1 MSRHTGIID
10 NMVEITSGNLLTA
23 PVEALVNT
31 VNTEGVMGKGIAL
44 QFKQAYPAMF
54 KSYEAACK
62 AKEVRLGHVYIY
74 DLGGLV
80 GGPRWII
87 NFPTK
92 GHWKSKS
99 RLVDIE
105 TGLHD
110 LVMQVRQ
117 LGIRS
122 IAVPPLGC
130 GFGGLEWKDVEPLIV
145 NAFVSLPDVHV
156 KIFTPS
162 GAPLAATMPNRTE
175 RPEMTRGRAALIAV
189 MQRYQQ
195 GLFDPFISLLEIHKL
210 MYFLQEA
217 GQPLRLQY
225 EANQFGPYAKNL
237 RQVFIKLE
245 GHFLQGYGDGQDSP
259 SKPIELKEGAIEAA
273 QPVLQGDPELIQR
286 MDRVSTLIDGF
297 EDPYGLELLSSVHW
311 VMCKSA
317 EARESSAAA
326 IVKVHEWNNR
336 KKLVLKSDH
345 LERAWERLKAQ
356 HWDTESLSALH

>member
-1 MSRHTGIID
+1 MIELT
-10 NMVEITSGNLLTA
+10 NGNLLTA

-31 VNTEGVMGKGIAL
+31 VNIEGVMGKGIAL

-62 AKEVRLGHVYIY
+62 ANEVKLGHVHVY

-99 RLVDIE
+99 RLSDIK
-105 TGLHD
+105 TGLED
-110 LVMQVRQ
+110 LVEKVRE
-117 LGIRS
+117 LDIRS

-130 GFGGLEWKDVEPLIV
+130 GFGGLDWEDVEPLIV
-145 NAFVSLPDVHV
+145 NAFTRLPDVHV
-156 KIFTPS
+156 KLFTPS
-162 GAPLAATMPNRTE
+162 GAPSATSMPNRTE
-175 RPEMTRGRAALIAV
+175 RPKMTEGRAALIAI

-217 GQPLRLQY
+217 GQPLKLQY

-245 GHFLQGYGDGQDSP
+245 GHFLQGYGDGQDNP
-259 SKPIELKEGAIEAA
+259 TKPIELKEGAIEAA
-273 QPVLQGDPELIQR
+273 EPVLMEDPDLIQR
-286 MDRVSTLIDGF
+286 MNRVSTLIEGF

-311 VMCKSA
+311 VMCRSMD
-317 EARESSAAA
+317 ARESPTTA
-326 IVKVHEWNNR
+326 IEMVHNWNNR
-336 KKLVLKSDH
+336 KRAILKTDH
-345 LERAWERLKAQ
+345 LQRAWDRLKMLR
-356 HWDTESLSALH
+356 WDTESLSALH